1 MGILYTIGLFAY
13 QLIVVIVS
21 LFNNKAKQFTNG
33 RKNWK
38 QHLPKINK
46 NEEWIWFQASSQGEF
61 EDGVMVIKRIRK
73 EYPHLK
79 ILLTFFS
86 PSGYENKRNHEVAD
100 HTMYLPMDYTSNAA
114 FFFDHFHFKAIF
126 FLRHDIW
133 RNYLREAKKRQIPS
147 FLIFCTL
154 TPSSSTLRFPARTF
168 FKNGFRNFTHIFCH
182 DEHSMTL
189 LKHTFNCTNTSVA
202 GSTRVEN
209 IAQKE
214 IKDTSRVDEFIG
226 DAKSV
231 IMGSSAMI
239 DEKMLSGIV
248 AHFNSENIKWII
260 VPHEIDR
267 DFSHIPDHVLY
278 TDASLDHTKNI
289 LVVNA
294 IGLLFSLYN
303 NKDIAIIG
311 GGFSK
316 TGIHNTIEAAIFG
329 VPVLFGPNHR
339 DYPEALAL
347 LNEKQAFIYR
357 NEKELMTHIRNLLDQ
372 KREHTESHYIKDN
385 QHTSEKIVQTL
396 REGFKF

>member
-61 EDGVMVIKRIRK
+61 EDGLTVIKRVRK

-86 PSGYENKRNHEVAD
+86 PSGFENKRNHEVAD

-114 FFFDHFHFKAIF
+114 FFLDHFRFKAIF

-133 RNYLREAKKRQIPS
+133 RNYLHEAKKRQIPS
-147 FLIFCTL
+147 YLIFCTL
-154 TPSSSTLRFPARTF
+154 TTSSSTLRFPAKAF
-168 FKNGFRNFTHIFCH
+168 FKDGFKSFTHIFCH

-189 LKHTFNCTNTSVA
+189 LQHTFNCTNTSVA

-214 IKDTSRVDEFIG
+214 VKDTSKVDDFIG

-231 IMGSSAMI
+231 IIGSSALI
-239 DEKMLSGIV
+239 DEKMLVDAI
-248 AHFNSENIKWII
+248 AHFKSKNIKWII

-267 DFSHIPDHVLY
+267 DFSHIPNHALY
-278 TDASLDHTKNI
+278 TDASLDQTKKV

-294 IGLLFSLYN
+294 IGLLFSLYK
-303 NKDIAIIG
+303 NKDVAIIG

-316 TGIHNTIEAAIFG
+316 MGIHNAIEAAIFG

-347 LNEKQAFIYR
+347 LDEKQAFIYK
-357 NEKELMTHIRNLLDQ
+357 NEKELTTHISKLLQQ
-372 KREHTESHYIKDN
+372 KREHTESQYIADN
-385 QHTSEKIVQTL
+385 QNTSEKIVQKL
-396 REGFKF
+396 REDFGF